1 MGTATS
7 TAGTVAEVVAIDGP
21 AGAGKS
27 TVARAL
33 ARRLG
38 YFLLDTGAIYRAVA
52 LVARR
57 QGVAWSDG
65 PGLARVAQQMQLHFT
80 ASGDVLVGEQPNVE
94 DVSQAIRTPELS
106 QGASTVS
113 AHPEVRDALL
123 ELQRRIARQGRCVVE
138 GRDIGTVVL
147 PWAPVKFFL
156 TARPEVRARRRHD
169 ELQGRGVVV
178 SLADTL
184 AEILERDHR
193 DTTRATAPLKQADD
207 AVLVDSSELTL
218 DGVVEKLEALS
229 VSVLGKILP

>member
-7 TAGTVAEVVAIDGP
+7 KGTENVAPVVSIDGP

-27 TVARAL
+27 TVARSL

-57 QGVAWSDG
+57 QQVAWSDG
-65 PGLARVAQQMQLHFT
+65 PNLAKVAETMQLHFT
-80 ASGDVLVGEQPNVE
+80 AAGDVLVGQQPNVE

-156 TARPEVRARRRHD
+156 TARPEVRAQRRYD
-169 ELQGRGVVV
+169 ELHARGVEV
-178 SLADTL
+178 SLEETL

-193 DTTRATAPLKQADD
+193 DTTRTAAPLKQADD
-207 AVLVDSSELTL
+207 AVLIDSSELSL
-218 DGVVEKLEALS
+218 DGVVEKLESLARQ
-229 VSVLGKILP
+229 ILP

>member
-169 ELQGRGVVV
+169 ELEGRGVVV